1 MKEIYKN
8 VLDKATLPKE
18 SKENLKSL
26 YDKVNQEDNVV
37 SFEKKRNVKKPL
49 AFVAAGLVCAVAVGS
64 TFVLGQ
70 FDNNKTNSNGR

>member
-18 SKENLKSL
+18 SKDNLKSL

-37 SFEKKRNVKKPL
+37 SFEKKRNVKKHL
-49 AFVAAGLVCAVAVGS
+49 AF
-64 TFVLGQ
+64 
-70 FDNNKTNSNGR
+70 

>member
-26 YDKVNQEDNVV
+26 YDKVVEGLSD
-37 SFEKKRNVKKPL
+37 KKSVP
-49 AFVAAGLVCAVAVGS
+49 
-64 TFVLGQ
+64 
-70 FDNNKTNSNGR
+70 DYKTMC

>member
-1 MKEIYKN
+1 MKEIYKY

-18 SKENLKSL
+18 SKDNLKSL

-49 AFVAAGLVCAVAVGS
+49 AFKDKFLSVKYFIVDL
-64 TFVLGQ
+64 
-70 FDNNKTNSNGR
+70 

>member
-26 YDKVNQEDNVV
+26 YGKVNQEDNVV
-37 SFEKKRNVKKPL
+37 SFEKKRNVKKHL
-49 AFVAAGLVCAVAVGS
+49 AF
-64 TFVLGQ
+64 
-70 FDNNKTNSNGR
+70 